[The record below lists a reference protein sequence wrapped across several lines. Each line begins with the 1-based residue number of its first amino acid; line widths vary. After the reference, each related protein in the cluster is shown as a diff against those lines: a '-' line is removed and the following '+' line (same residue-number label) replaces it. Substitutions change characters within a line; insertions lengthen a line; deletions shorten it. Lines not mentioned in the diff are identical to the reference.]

1 MEMMF
6 KTELPDVASA
16 LPGRDVAMPVSDR
29 HAVFGRPLSP
39 PYPETMQTA
48 MFGMG
53 CFWGV
58 ERLFWR
64 LPGVYTTAVGYA
76 AGVTPNPTYQEVC
89 SGQTG
94 HNEVVFVVF
103 DPAQIQYPQLLSVF
117 WENHNPTQGMR
128 QGNDIGTQY
137 RSAIYPNSQEDID
150 IALETQSEYQTL
162 LTEAGKG
169 KITTEIRLDLQF
181 YYAEEDHQQ
190 YLYKNP
196 NGYCGLAGCGVSF

>member
-1 MEMMF
+1 MF
-6 KTELPDVASA
+6 HKVTELLPEQAC
-16 LPGRDVAMPVSDR
+16 LPGRKGRMIVSGKHLALGTYYVEPFPSNTR
-29 HAVFGRPLSP
+29 SIL
-39 PYPETMQTA
+39 
-48 MFGMG
+48 FGMG
-53 CFWGV
+53 CFWGA
-58 ERLFWR
+58 ERLFWNMS
-64 LPGVYTTAVGYA
+64 GVYSTAAGYA
-76 AGVTPNPTYQEVC
+76 GGVTSNPSYEEVC
-89 SGQTG
+89 SGYTN
-94 HNEVVFVVF
+94 HAEMVLVVYQ
-103 DPAQIQYPQLLSVF
+103 PEEISLQKLLSVF
-117 WENHNPTQGMR
+117 WQEHDPTQGMR

-181 YYAEEDHQQ
+181 YYAEEGHQQ